1 MGATFDILASGGAL
15 HTDYPS
21 WGLVSKYLI
30 GITIFLILNALFVA
44 AEFALVKVRKSQLI
58 EVQGDKPAK
67 ANLALHALAKLDGY
81 LSAGQLGITVASL
94 VLGMLG
100 EPLVAFFVEPFL
112 QNVSPAT
119 PDWLIKGTSFT
130 IAAISFSFVHVIIGE
145 QVPKV
150 LAIRKPVGTTLY
162 LIRPLHLFYV
172 FFGWAIWI
180 INTTANFILKKV
192 FRVEPAGHGDVHSAE
207 ELAFLVEESGKH
219 DQVTDTEREILI
231 NALELNDISVK
242 DVMTPR
248 SEVVVLDVDAD
259 FEKNLGVAIRSK
271 HTRFPLVKGHLDH
284 ALGLIHI
291 KDILTLVND
300 EDPDLM
306 RIKRQI
312 KVVPETMA
320 LDVLL
325 QFFLKE
331 HCHLAMAVDEHGDP
345 AGLVFMDNVM
355 EELVGDIQDE
365 FDNESSPIK
374 RLNDKEFIAEGAL
387 TLNELSDHIPELD
400 LESGE
405 ISTVGG
411 YITRELGHI
420 PEPEETLRVEGY
432 EAKVTITDGRR
443 VEQVIFR
450 KLDPDEDKK
459 SIDRTPASP

>member
-1 MGATFDILASGGAL
+1 MGVTFDMVAVSGAL
-15 HTDYPS
+15 PT
-21 WGLVSKYLI
+21 GLPPWELVAKYLI

-100 EPLVAFFVEPFL
+100 EPLVLHFVAPIL
-112 QNVSPAT
+112 QDVSPST
-119 PDWLIKGTSFT
+119 PEWLIRGISITV
-130 IAAISFSFVHVIIGE
+130 AAISFSFVHVILGE

-162 LIRPLHLFYV
+162 LIGALHLFYKI
-172 FFGWAIWI
+172 FGWAIWI
-180 INTTANFILKKV
+180 INTTSNAILKRV
-192 FRVEPAGHGDVHSAE
+192 FKVEPAGHEDVHSAE
-207 ELAFLVEESGKH
+207 ELAMLVEESGKH
-219 DQVTDTEREILI
+219 DEVTDTEREILI

-259 FEKNLGVAIRSK
+259 FENNLATAIRSK
-271 HTRFPLVKGHLDH
+271 HTRFPLVKGHFDNT
-284 ALGLIHI
+284 LGLIHI
-291 KDILTLVND
+291 KDILTLVN
-300 EDPDLM
+300 EPEPDLI
-306 RIKRQI
+306 RIKRVL

-331 HCHLAMAVDEHGDP
+331 HAHLAMVVDEHGDP

-355 EELVGDIQDE
+355 EELVGDIRDE
-365 FDNESSPIK
+365 FDSKNSQI
-374 RLNDKEFIAEGAL
+374 RRINGHEFIAEGAL
-387 TLNELSDHIPELD
+387 TLNELSDHVPELD

-405 ISTVGG
+405 VTTVGG

-420 PEPEETLRVEGY
+420 PEPEETLIVEGY
-432 EAKVTITDGRR
+432 EAKVTSTDGRR
-443 VEQVIFR
+443 VEQVLFR
-450 KLDPDEDKK
+450 KLDKDGLEDAPDQGR
-459 SIDRTPASP
+459 IH

>member
-1 MGATFDILASGGAL
+1 MGVTFDIVATSGAL
-15 HTDYPS
+15 PS
-21 WGLVSKYLI
+21 ELPPWELVVKYLI
-30 GITIFLILNALFVA
+30 GITIFLIINALFVA

-100 EPLVAFFVEPFL
+100 EPLVLHFVAPTLLEF
-112 QNVSPAT
+112 SPGAPEWIVRGISIT
-119 PDWLIKGTSFT
+119 V
-130 IAAISFSFVHVIIGE
+130 AAISFSFVHVILGE

-150 LAIRKPVGTTLY
+150 LAIRKPVVTTLY
-162 LIRPLHLFYV
+162 LIGALHLFYKI
-172 FFGWAIWI
+172 FGWAIWI
-180 INTTANFILKKV
+180 INTTSNAILKRV
-192 FRVEPAGHGDVHSAE
+192 FKVEPAGHGDVHSAE
-207 ELAFLVEESGKH
+207 ELAMLVEESGKH
-219 DQVTDTEREILI
+219 DEVTDTEREILI

-259 FEKNLGVAIRSK
+259 FEKNLAAAIRSK
-271 HTRFPLVKGHLDH
+271 HTRFPLVKGHLDNT
-284 ALGLIHI
+284 LGLIHI
-291 KDILTLVND
+291 KDILTLVNGD
-300 EDPDLM
+300 DPDLM
-306 RIKRQI
+306 TIKRPL

-331 HCHLAMAVDEHGDP
+331 HAHLAMVVDEHGDP

-355 EELVGDIQDE
+355 EELVGDIRDE
-365 FDNESSPIK
+365 FDSKSSQIR
-374 RLNDKEFIAEGAL
+374 RLNSREFLVEGSL
-387 TLNELSDHIPELD
+387 TLNELSDHVPELD

-405 ISTVGG
+405 ITTVGG

-420 PEPEETLRVEGY
+420 PESEETLIVEGY
-432 EAKVTITDGRR
+432 EAKVTSTDGRR
-443 VEQVIFR
+443 VEQVLFS
-450 KLDPDEDKK
+450 KLGPDRDGD
-459 SIDRTPASP
+459 SADVGHP